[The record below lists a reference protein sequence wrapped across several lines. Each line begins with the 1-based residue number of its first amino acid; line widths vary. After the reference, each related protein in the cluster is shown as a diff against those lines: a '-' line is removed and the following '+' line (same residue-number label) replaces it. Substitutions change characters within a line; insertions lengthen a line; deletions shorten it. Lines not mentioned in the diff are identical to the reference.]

1 MALITSRCGPFRPT
15 AGSWRTLSCVC
26 FEPGRCPLPSASAV
40 WLVYHGG
47 AARQHG
53 YCTVVAALSWDL
65 DPSRPFRHNR
75 SRLSPRN
82 LCGIS
87 RKLSHHL
94 RALQVDGSVEE
105 SMVDESVSRMYTLMH
120 RLGIFDAKPA
130 YGGIGSWPREQSR
143 KRMYSSDHVVQSRP
157 KNGPI
162 GWALRH

>member
-1 MALITSRCGPFRPT
+1 MGLRP
-15 AGSWRTLSCVC
+15 
-26 FEPGRCPLPSASAV
+26 
-40 WLVYHGG
+40 
-47 AARQHG
+47 
-53 YCTVVAALSWDL
+53 
-65 DPSRPFRHNR
+65 
-75 SRLSPRN
+75 LSPISPQPFQTFSPESVRN
-82 LCGIS
+82 FTQ
-87 RKLSHHL
+87 LSHHL